1 MNKKLL
7 LGLGVAA
14 ALVAGVSYYVTKPYF
29 EEKARIELLA
39 DQLESRNKS
48 RYPNGVRWRY
58 SYDFDIP
65 DNPTVAD
72 WNTEQ
77 LKLPQVLFTVTNPED
92 ETKVSYWAL
101 SIDGT
106 NPQLLIPDGVL
117 PPPPFRST
125 TDYSKYMSRSPNGRY
140 LVIPQKGGSIL
151 YDLANGEKTRLGEV
165 ATSPHVFMW
174 DVDSTQVVVKKRDE
188 LLLVKLDTKAVLKF
202 EEINGPLARRAVV
215 FGSTYMSQSEQM
227 IYISF
232 DRDMAGGSFYCG
244 ESEEYIATF
253 GDHGVPNCGNTLVFD
268 AKTLQLVDRGDFTP
282 NAYYCNVRDSKF
294 SDGFYCAGAGEGKVF
309 RLGRPSQ
316 QVGQHP
322 ANATLLALN
331 GGDIWLTALHQRNI
345 SRVLAQPIESSPT
358 KEMFYTYGG
367 LHDGERAKVSAFGF
381 GFSRYVIEHKDSES
395 WSESLYPLPSYSDIE
410 KAKLVLQERNHG
422 DR

>member
-1 MNKKLL
+1 M
-7 LGLGVAA
+7 
-14 ALVAGVSYYVTKPYF
+14 
-29 EEKARIELLA
+29 
-39 DQLESRNKS
+39 
-48 RYPNGVRWRY
+48 
-58 SYDFDIP
+58 
-65 DNPTVAD
+65 
-72 WNTEQ
+72 
-77 LKLPQVLFTVTNPED
+77 
-92 ETKVSYWAL
+92 
-101 SIDGT
+101 
-106 NPQLLIPDGVL
+106 
-117 PPPPFRST
+117 
-125 TDYSKYMSRSPNGRY
+125 
-140 LVIPQKGGSIL
+140 
-151 YDLANGEKTRLGEV
+151 
-165 ATSPHVFMW
+165 
-174 DVDSTQVVVKKRDE
+174 
-188 LLLVKLDTKAVLKF
+188 LVKLDTKAVLKF

-232 DRDMAGGSFYCG
+232 DRLMAGGNFYCG

-345 SRVLAQPIESSPT
+345 SRVLNQPTENSPT

-367 LHDGERAKVSAFGF
+367 LHNGERAKVSAFGF
-381 GFSRYVIEHKDSES
+381 GFSRYVIEHKDSDS
-395 WSESLYPLPSYSDIE
+395 WSESLYPLPTYDDLE
-410 KAKLVLQERNHG
+410 KAKAVLQQRNQ
-422 DR
+422 R

>member
-7 LGLGVAA
+7 LGLGVAT
-14 ALVAGVSYYVTKPYF
+14 ALVAGVSYYATKPYF

-106 NPQLLIPDGVL
+106 NPQLLIPDGVM
-117 PPPPFRST
+117 PPPPRRGNIDF
-125 TDYSKYMSRSPNGRY
+125 SKYMSRSPNGRY
-140 LVIPQKGGSIL
+140 LVIPQKGGSVL
-151 YDLANGEKTRLGEV
+151 YDLANGEITKLGKV
-165 ATSPHVFMW
+165 GRDIHHSMW
-174 DVDSTQVVVKKRDE
+174 DIDSTQVVVKKGEE
-188 LLLVKLDTKAVLKF
+188 LLLVKLATKEVLKF
-202 EEINGPLARRAVV
+202 DEVNGPLAQRAAS
-215 FGSTYMSQSEQM
+215 FSKAYMSQSEQM
-227 IYISF
+227 IYLSF
-232 DRDMAGGSFYCG
+232 DRLMAGGNFYCG

-253 GDHGVPNCGNTLVFD
+253 GDHGVPNCGNTLVID
-268 AKTLQLVDRGDFTP
+268 AKTLQLVDRGDFSP
-282 NAYYCNVRDSKF
+282 NAYYCHLRGSKF
-294 SDGFYCAGAGEGKVF
+294 SDGFYCSGAGEGKVF
-309 RLGRPSQ
+309 RVGRPSQ

-345 SRVLAQPIESSPT
+345 SRVLAQPSENSPT

-367 LHDGERAKVSAFGF
+367 LHNGERAKVSAFGF

-395 WSESLYPLPSYSDIE
+395 WSESLYPLPTYEDLE
-410 KAKLVLQERNHG
+410 KAKAVLQQRNQ
-422 DR
+422 R

>member
-106 NPQLLIPDGVL
+106 NPQLLIPEGVL

-140 LVIPQKGGSIL
+140 LVIPQKGGTIL
-151 YDLANGEKTRLGEV
+151 YDLANGEKLDWVRWQPVLMYLCG
-165 ATSPHVFMW
+165 MW
-174 DVDSTQVVVKKRDE
+174 
-188 LLLVKLDTKAVLKF
+188 
-202 EEINGPLARRAVV
+202 
-215 FGSTYMSQSEQM
+215 
-227 IYISF
+227 
-232 DRDMAGGSFYCG
+232 
-244 ESEEYIATF
+244 
-253 GDHGVPNCGNTLVFD
+253 
-268 AKTLQLVDRGDFTP
+268 
-282 NAYYCNVRDSKF
+282 
-294 SDGFYCAGAGEGKVF
+294 
-309 RLGRPSQ
+309 
-316 QVGQHP
+316 
-322 ANATLLALN
+322 
-331 GGDIWLTALHQRNI
+331 TALRW
-345 SRVLAQPIESSPT
+345 
-358 KEMFYTYGG
+358 
-367 LHDGERAKVSAFGF
+367 
-381 GFSRYVIEHKDSES
+381 
-395 WSESLYPLPSYSDIE
+395 WSKNETNSCW
-410 KAKLVLQERNHG
+410 
-422 DR
+422 